1 MQDLSRD
8 LEVCGIYMIT
18 NPIGKSYI
26 GYSVKIRTRLLS
38 HKSNSNT
45 SWGGNSK
52 LMLSIREFG
61 FYNHTFRVLELCE
74 REDLKSRE
82 MFFIQKY
89 NTEFTGLNGE
99 YTITK
104 KAKNEV
110 KYMAIAYY
118 PKDINTY
125 GSKEK
130 LKEAIIAVRDLN
142 KEALT
147 EILKK

>member
-99 YTITK
+99 YTITRKPRYNAHGSEANLK
-104 KAKNEV
+104 KALR
-110 KYMAIAYY
+110 
-118 PKDINTY
+118 DT
-125 GSKEK
+125 
-130 LKEAIIAVRDLN
+130 RDLN